1 MNTNQGRL
9 IVYVIVAWIGL
20 PGTLALATPS
30 PAPVEIAAAEQTH
43 IIEAVRLSGT
53 LTAKRRARL
62 SPEVAG
68 RVARLDVDA
77 GDRVTA
83 GQVLLQLDDEL
94 AKLALAQAKALR
106 RESAAAMA
114 DARRRLGEAQDLAKD
129 NSVADTEVRS
139 LEAEVETDAAVLA
152 RREAEQAQA
161 AARLRQHRLRAP
173 FTGVITARLTD
184 LGEWITP
191 GEPVLELVAVDRLR
205 LEVRVPQN
213 YFGRI
218 DQDTLVHIYLD
229 ALPNERLERTV
240 DEWVPANDPDTR
252 TFLARVNLD
261 NRDGR
266 LAPGMSARAIV
277 RIGTGREGVVI
288 PRDALI
294 RHPDGRVTVWIA
306 AGEGEQ
312 RTVQE
317 QRVITDLAFDG
328 QMAIREGID
337 VGTPVVVRGNETLQA
352 GQTVRVVGDD

>member
-1 MNTNQGRL
+1 MIICLRCCPAYL
-9 IVYVIVAWIGL
+9 LGL
-20 PGTLALATPS
+20 WVGLLSAGATQAQS
-30 PAPVEIAAAEQTH
+30 PPPVEIAVAEQTH

-68 RVARLDVDA
+68 RVAKLDVDA

-83 GQVLLQLDDEL
+83 GQILLQLDDEL
-94 AKLALAQAKALR
+94 AELALAQAKAVR
-106 RESAAAMA
+106 RESAAALA

-139 LEAEVETDAAVLA
+139 LEAEVETDTAVLA

-184 LGEWITP
+184 LGEWVTP

-205 LEVRVPQN
+205 LELRVPQT
-213 YFGRI
+213 YFGRV

-229 ALPNERLERTV
+229 ALPGEPLEQTV
-240 DEWVPANDPDTR
+240 DDWVPANDPGTR
-252 TFLARVNLD
+252 TFLARLNLD
-261 NRDGR
+261 NRDGH

-317 QRVITDLAFDG
+317 QRVVTDLAFDG
-328 QMAIREGID
+328 KIAIREGVE
-337 VGTPVVVRGNETLQA
+337 VGMPVVVRGNETLQP